1 MYNINFKDIVYQA
14 VGWFL
19 RTPNFLK
26 ILYSAIKPLQ
36 ELNNNFKVIQSFGE
50 LERVN
55 PSRTALDYD
64 ATITY
69 IIGDYRKYLS
79 VTYKCNTVITVPES
93 FTASKWDRISN
104 VNISMYQFKLFIS
117 NFLNFDAR
125 TIYLEKYLNDIYDPV
140 TEGINIVNDNT
151 IHVLY
156 LFNEA
161 EQADPVYF
169 YNNWDST
176 VAYIASPEDYAVSGN
191 KVYECILNN
200 TNKLPYVGSIYWDYV
215 EDIIFMFNYQDEY
228 PYDYTVEV
236 PTNVTLQPDY
246 SNDRIKSQINL
257 FNAAGRSYIGVE
269 KGVVPI
275 EILFTKN

>member
-1 MYNINFKDIVYQA
+1 MFQNGTQSVISHISVYNINFKDIVYQA

-36 ELNNNFKVIQSFGE
+36 TLNNNFIVIQSFGQ
-50 LERVN
+50 LN
-55 PSRTALDYD
+55 P
-64 ATITY
+64 
-69 IIGDYRKYLS
+69 
-79 VTYKCNTVITVPES
+79 
-93 FTASKWDRISN
+93 
-104 VNISMYQFKLFIS
+104 SMYQFKLFIS

-176 VAYIASPEDYAVSGN
+176 VAYVASPEDYAVEGN
-191 KVYECILNN
+191 KVYKCN
-200 TNKLPYVGSIYWDYV
+200 TNHTNQQPPNPSYWDYV

-236 PTNVTLQPDY
+236 PTNVILQPDY

-257 FNAAGRSYIGVE
+257 FNAAGRSYIGIE
-269 KGVVPI
+269 KGIIPI
-275 EILFTKN
+275 NILFTKN